1 MKQVINKN
9 IVKIIDI
16 HKYFGGIKALQGV
29 SFELSKNKI
38 TGLIGPNGSG
48 KTTLFNIITG
58 LYQSTKGKVLFEGI
72 NITGREVHKVAGMG
86 IGRTFQN
93 LKLFMDSTVL
103 ENVMVGGHRL
113 LDKEKLLDVFLNT
126 SKFKQIEKEA
136 VFKAQEIIQFV
147 GLSNK
152 SKKLVKALSYGERKR
167 VELARAFA
175 TNPKL
180 LLLDEPV
187 AGMNEQEIAFLLNLI
202 VKLPEK
208 GISVLLIEHHIR
220 FVAKLASQIVVL
232 DQGEK
237 IAEGKPNEV
246 QKNPLVIEAYL
257 GKGAENVA

>member
-1 MKQVINKN
+1 MKQVNNKN
-9 IVKIIDI
+9 IVEIIDI
-16 HKYFGGIKALQGV
+16 HKYFGGIKALKGI
-29 SFELSKNKI
+29 SFGLSKNKI

-58 LYQSTKGKVLFEGI
+58 VYQPTKGKVLFEGI
-72 NITGREVHKVAGMG
+72 NIAGKKVHKIAGMG

-113 LDKEKLLDVFLNT
+113 LEKEKLLDVFLNT
-126 SKFKQIEKEA
+126 AKFKQIEKEA
-136 VFKAQEIIQFV
+136 VSKAQEIIQFV
-147 GLSNK
+147 GLSKK
-152 SKKLVKALSYGERKR
+152 SKEIVKALSYGERKR

-202 VKLPEK
+202 AKLPEK
-208 GISVLLIEHHIR
+208 GIAVLLIEHHIR
-220 FVAKLASQIVVL
+220 FVAKLASHIVVL

-237 IAEGKPNEV
+237 IAEGRPEEV
-246 QKNPLVIEAYL
+246 QKNQLVIEAYL
-257 GKGAENVA
+257 GKGA

>member
-1 MKQVINKN
+1 MKQVNDKN
-9 IVKIIDI
+9 IVEIIDI
-16 HKYFGGIKALQGV
+16 HKYFGGIKALKGV

-58 LYQSTKGKVLFEGI
+58 LYQPTKGKVLFEGV
-72 NITGREVHKVAGMG
+72 NIAGKKVHKVAGMG

-126 SKFKQIEKEA
+126 SKFKQVEKEA
-136 VFKAQEIIQFV
+136 VSKAQEIIQFV

-152 SKKLVKALSYGERKR
+152 SKELVKSLSYGERKR

-187 AGMNEQEIAFLLNLI
+187 AGMNEQEIAFLLDLI
-202 VKLPEK
+202 IKLPEK
-208 GISVLLIEHHIR
+208 GVTVLLIEHHIK
-220 FVAKLASQIVVL
+220 FVAKLSGHIVVL

-237 IAEGKPNEV
+237 IAEGKPDEI

>member
-1 MKQVINKN
+1 MKQVNNNYIM
-9 IVKIIDI
+9 KIIDI
-16 HKYFGGIKALQGV
+16 HKYFGGIKALKGV

-48 KTTLFNIITG
+48 KTTLFNVITG
-58 LYQSTKGKVLFEGI
+58 LYQPSKGEILFNGI
-72 NITGREVHKVAGMG
+72 NIMGKKVRDIAGMG
-86 IGRTFQN
+86 VGRTFQN
-93 LKLFMDSTVL
+93 IKLFADSSVL
-103 ENVMVGGHRL
+103 ENVMVGEHRL

-152 SKKLVKALSYGERKR
+152 RREFVKSLSYGERKR
-167 VELARAFA
+167 VELARALA

-187 AGMNEQEIAFLLNLI
+187 AGMNEEEILFLFDLI
-202 VKLPEK
+202 EKLPEK

-220 FVAKLASQIVVL
+220 FVAKLASHIVVL

-237 IAEGKPNEV
+237 IAEGKPDEV